1 MLEEDTFTLFS
12 SVEEEK
18 TENVFEFEVSR
29 EEQVLPEAEA
39 VEKVTEITQEIT
51 TPPVV
56 EEKKEDYVIYTKK
69 SYESDTVRSFPQEEL
84 NKQLDDR
91 KKILAGLSYRFGNKQ
106 NVNELENE
114 PAYKRKGLELN
125 GDQNFSTSSDV
136 SRFSVSDNTL
146 DRPEIKKN
154 NSFLHDNVD

>member
-1 MLEEDTFTLFS
+1 
-12 SVEEEK
+12 
-18 TENVFEFEVSR
+18 
-29 EEQVLPEAEA
+29 
-39 VEKVTEITQEIT
+39 
-51 TPPVV
+51 
-56 EEKKEDYVIYTKK
+56 
-69 SYESDTVRSFPQEEL
+69 
-84 NKQLDDR
+84 LDDR